1 MAGSQTLRLSV
12 GRVAAAL
19 TVSLL
24 TIAGHA
30 LAQNPSPPLPPA
42 GTPAASF
49 DPATGGTR
57 PSTRP
62 LSPAG
67 TPAASYDD
75 IVDSVTT
82 PDVMPA
88 PTTASGA
95 TNYAS
100 YGVAPAPRVVQGIFG
115 TVTESVFGQPDP
127 DTWRPL
133 QCSTLFSEG
142 WNESWVPSPNGSGG
156 APRQGWINAADG
168 NMYRLWFFTFGQ
180 AFNQGSKGN
189 AYLGAYTLYTPLSRR
204 LLLITNIPFV
214 LRNSAASGL
223 PTIDPSGLTV
233 PTSKNHT
240 TFGDI
245 SFTPRVLLHETKD
258 FSLTSEVA
266 VLVPTGNQPL
276 AGKTALIPAFSFWNN
291 FAGRWVIR
299 GGIGDYIPLGGG
311 GSDNLISQL
320 AIGQTLTDHDVPLF
334 GDFTWYVSTVVN
346 TPLSYGQ
353 HTSVT
358 LTPGMRTHLGRDWYF
373 LAGLPTPLTTQRIG
387 DIGMIFW
394 FMKAW

>member
-1 MAGSQTLRLSV
+1 MAGSQTLRPQG
-12 GRVAAAL
+12 GRFAAVLAL
-19 TVSLL
+19 CVFSFTGR
-24 TIAGHA
+24 AR
-30 LAQNPSPPLPPA
+30 AQDPLPPLP
-42 GTPAASF
+42 
-49 DPATGGTR
+49 
-57 PSTRP
+57 
-62 LSPAG
+62 
-67 TPAASYDD
+67 
-75 IVDSVTT
+75 
-82 PDVMPA
+82 
-88 PTTASGA
+88 ASGIPDQSLADVVDA
-95 TNYAS
+95 TSTPETIAWPVTVPQPS
-100 YGVAPAPRVVQGIFG
+100 YYPGAVPQPSYYPGAGVAPPG
-115 TVTESVFGQPDP
+115 TPVEMGLFDTITESVFGPADAN
-127 DTWRPL
+127 TWRPL
-133 QCSTLFSEG
+133 PLSTLFSEG
-142 WNESWVPSPNGSGG
+142 WHEAWVPSPSGSGG

-168 NMYRLWFFTFGQ
+168 NMYRLWFFTFAQ
-180 AFNQGSKGN
+180 AFNQGDKGN

-214 LRNSAASGL
+214 LRNSAGSGL
-223 PTIDPSGLTV
+223 PTIGPTGLT
-233 PTSKNHT
+233 PPSKNHT

-276 AGKTALIPAFSFWNN
+276 AGKTALIPAASFWYN
-291 FAGRWVIR
+291 FAGRWAIR

-346 TPLSYGQ
+346 TPLRDGQ

-373 LAGLPTPLTTQRIG
+373 LAGLPTPVTSQRVG

>member
-1 MAGSQTLRLSV
+1 M
-12 GRVAAAL
+12 
-19 TVSLL
+19 TVP
-24 TIAGHA
+24 
-30 LAQNPSPPLPPA
+30 QPSYYP
-42 GTPAASF
+42 
-49 DPATGGTR
+49 
-57 PSTRP
+57 
-62 LSPAG
+62 
-67 TPAASYDD
+67 
-75 IVDSVTT
+75 
-82 PDVMPA
+82 
-88 PTTASGA
+88 GA
-95 TNYAS
+95 
-100 YGVAPAPRVVQGIFG
+100 GVAPPGTRVEMGLFDTI
-115 TVTESVFGQPDP
+115 TESVFGPADP

-133 QCSTLFSEG
+133 PLSTLFSEG
-142 WNESWVPSPNGSGG
+142 WNEAWVPSPSGSGG
-156 APRQGWINAADG
+156 APRQGWINASDG
-168 NMYRLWFFTFGQ
+168 NMYRLWFFTFAQ
-180 AFNQGSKGN
+180 AFNQGPKGN

-214 LRNSAASGL
+214 LRNSAGSGL
-223 PTIDPSGLTV
+223 PTISPTGLTM

-245 SFTPRVLLHETKD
+245 SFTPRVLLHETQD
-258 FSLTSEVA
+258 FSLTAEVA

-276 AGKTALIPAFSFWNN
+276 AGKTALIPAVSFWNN

-311 GSDNLISQL
+311 GSDSLISQL

-346 TPLSYGQ
+346 TPLRDGQ

-373 LAGLPTPLTTQRIG
+373 LAGLPTPLTNQRVG